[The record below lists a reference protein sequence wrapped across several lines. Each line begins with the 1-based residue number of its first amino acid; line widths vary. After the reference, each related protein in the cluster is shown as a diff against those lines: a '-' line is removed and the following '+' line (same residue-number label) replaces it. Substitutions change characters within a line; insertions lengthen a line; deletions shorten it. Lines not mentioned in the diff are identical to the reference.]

1 MSESK
6 IHIKIG
12 PVEFAG
18 EGRQDWVTKQLDKI
32 IAHADKLVK
41 LAPAAGVPPSEGGGQ
56 GDKGKDDSIASMPL
70 AAFLKSK
77 NATKNQLRKFV
88 ATAVWL
94 HAKGTKRLET
104 KQITQALKDASQS
117 RIGNP
122 GDALKK
128 NTTKGYC
135 EKDGKQFFVTEE
147 GEKSL

>member
-1 MSESK
+1 
-6 IHIKIG
+6 
-12 PVEFAG
+12 
-18 EGRQDWVTKQLDKI
+18 
-32 IAHADKLVK
+32 
-41 LAPAAGVPPSEGGGQ
+41 
-56 GDKGKDDSIASMPL
+56 MPL

-77 NATKNQLRKFV
+77 NATANQLRKFV

-128 NTTKGYC
+128 NITKGYC
-135 EKDGKQFFVTEE
+135 EKDGKQFFVTDE
-147 GEKSL
+147 GRKSL